1 MAIDIG
7 KDCYVAPTA
16 VLLGTVTLGDRV
28 AIFDHAVLRG
38 DLNEIRVGDDTNIQ
52 DNVSVHVERDNP
64 SIIGPRVSVGHN
76 AIIHGSRIDDTVLV
90 GMGSIVMNRC
100 HIQRGTVVAAGAL
113 VTEGTVSNENS
124 LLLGS
129 PAREKMRGDEMLMMA
144 EANYKSYGWLREKYL
159 SDAIDRFPSFDAK
172 LIKGRVHN
180 P

>member
-1 MAIDIG
+1 
-7 KDCYVAPTA
+7 
-16 VLLGTVTLGDRV
+16 
-28 AIFDHAVLRG
+28 
-38 DLNEIRVGDDTNIQ
+38 
-52 DNVSVHVERDNP
+52 
-64 SIIGPRVSVGHN
+64 
-76 AIIHGSRIDDTVLV
+76 
-90 GMGSIVMNRC
+90 MGSIVMNRC

-129 PAREKMRGDEMLMMA
+129 PAREKKRGDEMLMMA